1 MKKVGESV
9 GRWFKST
16 EAHISPGFLSCRG
29 PLVLLKEEE
38 KATGALEKRNGRCW
52 LTFVRLIRP
61 RCEQP
66 RGRTGELG
74 QWPLQKVS
82 LE

>member
-9 GRWFKST
+9 GRWFEST

-38 KATGALEKRNGRCW
+38 KA
-52 LTFVRLIRP
+52 
-61 RCEQP
+61 
-66 RGRTGELG
+66 RGRWRREMAIVG
-74 QWPLQKVS
+74 
-82 LE
+82 